1 MNPRPGW
8 IQEFWRLVALM
19 LLAWAAG
26 TVLNQVYLFLA
37 LALLAYS
44 LRSLYNLRRLAN
56 WAADPKFADIPVHFG
71 LWGDIYSK
79 IARVALRQAQRE
91 KRLTALV
98 NEYTASTSALPDA
111 AVALDASGRI
121 RWFNDAASRLLGL
134 QPAKDVGQPFLNL
147 FRNPEMADFIKRGDY
162 SQMLQTSSPGNS
174 DRKLEVRLAPYGN
187 GQTLLLAQDITERL
201 QHERMRKDFVANVSH
216 ELRTPLTVV
225 SGFIENLQ
233 MDQGLHNERLARP
246 LDLMAQQ
253 TARMSRIVEDLLLLA
268 RLESD
273 TNRSHSAE
281 VDIASLIRSAVEEY
295 GSIGEDMPDIQC
307 EITSVRRVQGDEKQ
321 LRSVVT
327 NLLVNAI
334 NHTTGERRVQ
344 LSWRDEGAQSL
355 FEVRDDGEGIAPE
368 HIPRLTERF
377 YRVDAGRSR
386 DRGGTGLGLAIVKH
400 ILQHHDGKL
409 EIKSRLGEGSRFIC
423 RFSPTR
429 LVG

>member
-1 MNPRPGW
+1 MNPRIGW
-8 IQEFWRLVALM
+8 VQEFWRIVVLLLV
-19 LLAWAAG
+19 AWAAG
-26 TVLNQVYLFLA
+26 SVVDQVYLFLL
-37 LALLAYS
+37 LALLAYT
-44 LRSLYNLRRLAN
+44 LRNLYNLRRLAI
-56 WAADPKFADIPVHFG
+56 WTADPQFAEIPLHFG
-71 LWGDIYSK
+71 LLGDIYSK
-79 IARVALRQAQRE
+79 ISRVALRQAQKE

-147 FRNPEMADFIKRGDY
+147 FRNPEMADFIKRADY
-162 SQMLQTSSPGNS
+162 SDMLQTNAPGNS
-174 DRKLEVRLAPYGN
+174 ERKLEVRLAPYGN
-187 GQTLLLAQDITERL
+187 EQTLLLAQDITERL

-233 MDQGLHNERLARP
+233 IDEEVNAERLARP
-246 LDLMAQQ
+246 LELMAQQ

-273 TNRSHSAE
+273 TKRNRNDE
-281 VDIASLIRSAVEEY
+281 MDIAGLIRNAADEIDSLTVAVPR
-295 GSIGEDMPDIQC
+295 IDC
-307 EITSVRRVQGDEKQ
+307 EITSSRRLRGDEKQ

-327 NLLVNAI
+327 NLLVNAV
-334 NHTTGERRVQ
+334 NHTPADGTIRII
-344 LSWRDEGAQSL
+344 WRDDGPQSL
-355 FEVRDDGEGIAPE
+355 LEVEDNGEGIAPE

-400 ILQHHDGKL
+400 ILQHHDGRL
-409 EIKSRLGEGSRFIC
+409 EIRSRLGEGSRFVC
-423 RFSPTR
+423 RFFAPR
-429 LVG
+429 LLG